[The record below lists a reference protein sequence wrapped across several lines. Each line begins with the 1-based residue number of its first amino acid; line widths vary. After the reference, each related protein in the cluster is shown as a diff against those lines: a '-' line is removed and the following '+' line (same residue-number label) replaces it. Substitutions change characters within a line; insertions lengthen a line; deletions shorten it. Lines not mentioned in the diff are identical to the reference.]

1 MDIEQSCTRFVLAL
15 LCTFCNTLCWDDWFR
30 GKYAIFNGLSYQV
43 FQENSGRIIL
53 SDYVCSDRIIL
64 QKIFRV
70 FKSGYLLQFYFGL
83 SSLLCQTQDEEG
95 TSINRKIE
103 NLLTRLKT
111 R

>member
-1 MDIEQSCTRFVLAL
+1 
-15 LCTFCNTLCWDDWFR
+15 
-30 GKYAIFNGLSYQV
+30 
-43 FQENSGRIIL
+43 
-53 SDYVCSDRIIL
+53 
-64 QKIFRV
+64 
-70 FKSGYLLQFYFGL
+70 L

>member
-43 FQENSGRIIL
+43 FQENSGRVIL

-64 QKIFRV
+64 QKIFR
-70 FKSGYLLQFYFGL
+70 FFESGYSFMFHSGL
-83 SSLLCQTQDEEG
+83 YSFLYQTQDEER